1 MKVLFSDDTQKVG
14 EDELQED
21 LRTLPEWRRKKVL
34 SYRHLPDRVLC
45 AKAFIL
51 LREALR
57 EEYGLAEVPDFELG
71 AFGKPQLKD
80 HPEVHFNL
88 SHCRSGVMCVVDDSP
103 VGCDIECIPSA
114 PDEDV
119 MRAAFSEDER
129 SRILTSK
136 NPPLEY
142 ASLWTKK
149 EAFVKMTGQ
158 GIAEADLPNLLHSP
172 AALAAEFI
180 QGSNPEK
187 GYAWTISKNLH
198 VDI

>member
-1 MKVLFSDDTQKVG
+1 MKVLFFDDTQKVG

-21 LRTLPEWRRKKVL
+21 LRTLPEWRRENVL
-34 SYRHLPDRVLC
+34 SYRHLSDKVQC

-57 EEYGLAEVPDFELG
+57 EEYGLAEVSDFEYG
-71 AFGKPQLKD
+71 AFGKPHLKG

-88 SHCRSGVMCVVDDSP
+88 SHCRSGAMCVIDDAP

-119 MRAAFSEDER
+119 MRAAFSEQER
-129 SRILTSK
+129 RCILTSP

-149 EAFVKMTGQ
+149 EALLKMTGR
-158 GIAEADLPNLLHSP
+158 GLAEADLPNLLHSP
-172 AALAAEFI
+172 DALTAEFI
-180 QGSNPEK
+180 QGGNPSK
-187 GYAWTISKNLH
+187 GYAWTICKKLH
-198 VDI
+198 PEF

>member
-1 MKVLFSDDTQKVG
+1 MKVLFFDDPQKVG

-34 SYRHLPDRVLC
+34 SYRHLSDKVQC
-45 AKAFIL
+45 AKALIL
-51 LREALR
+51 LREALS

-71 AFGKPQLKD
+71 AFGKPHLKG
-80 HPEVHFNL
+80 HPKIHFNL
-88 SHCRSGVMCVVDDSP
+88 SHCRNGVMCVVDDSP

-129 SRILTSK
+129 NRILTSK

-149 EAFVKMTGQ
+149 EALVKMTGQ
-158 GIAEADLPNLLHSP
+158 GITETDLPNLLHTT
-172 AALAAEFI
+172 AAMKAEFI
-180 QGSNPEK
+180 QGSNPPK
-187 GYAWTISKNLH
+187 GYAWAICKKLH
-198 VDI
+198 PEL

>member
-1 MKVLFSDDTQKVG
+1 MKVLFFDDPQKVG
-14 EDELQED
+14 EDELQKD
-21 LRTLPEWRRKKVL
+21 LRMLPEWRREKVL
-34 SYRHLPDRVLC
+34 SYKHLPDRVQC

-71 AFGKPQLKD
+71 AFGKPRLKG
-80 HPEVHFNL
+80 HPEIHFNL
-88 SHCRSGVMCVVDDSP
+88 SHCRNGVMCIVDESP

-129 SRILTSK
+129 SRILTSE

-149 EAFVKMTGQ
+149 EALLKMTGR
-158 GIAEADLPNLLHSP
+158 GLAEADLPNILHSP
-172 AALAAEFI
+172 AALTAEFI
-180 QGSNPEK
+180 QDSNPSK
-187 GYAWTISKNLH
+187 GYTWTICKKLH
-198 VDI
+198 PEF